1 MTLSEIL
8 TKHKYVWQIRKPQAI
23 IRGRNEELFLLEE
36 SLSKRRTKS
45 VVLVG
50 KSGCGKTSI
59 VEEFST
65 RIKDKYEIISMN
77 VSSTIANTKYRGE
90 LEEKVTTLVKDITLY
105 NKTHIKKIILF
116 CDEIHTLITGGW
128 EYSLSC
134 AEILKPFLSSG
145 EIIIIGATTFEEY
158 QNSILKDK
166 ALARRLPFI
175 IINDLDF
182 DAKLNILEDF
192 LWKEIKDGV
201 VEKDGIRLF
210 LKQFSYMNIDS
221 LLDLF
226 DSYLAKINVRNQ
238 DFCWQTLYA
247 SAKVKETLYKNEK

>member
-8 TKHKYVWQIRKPQAI
+8 SKHKYVWAIRKPQAI

-36 SLSKRRTKS
+36 SLMKRRTKS

-50 KSGCGKTSI
+50 PSGTGKTSI
-59 VEEFST
+59 VEEFSS
-65 RIKDKYEIISMN
+65 RIKDKYEILSMN

-90 LEEKVTTLVKDITLY
+90 LEEKVTSLIKDIVEY
-105 NKTHIKKIILF
+105 NRSHTKKIILF

-175 IINDLDF
+175 TINDLDF
-182 DAKLNILEDF
+182 DAKLNILQDF

-201 VEKDGIRLF
+201 VEGDAIKLF
-210 LKQFSYMNIDS
+210 LEQFNHMNIDS

-226 DSYLAKINVRNQ
+226 DSYLAKIKVRNQ
-238 DFCWQTLYA
+238 DFCWQTLYE
-247 SAKVKETLYKNEK
+247 SAKVKDSFYKNGK